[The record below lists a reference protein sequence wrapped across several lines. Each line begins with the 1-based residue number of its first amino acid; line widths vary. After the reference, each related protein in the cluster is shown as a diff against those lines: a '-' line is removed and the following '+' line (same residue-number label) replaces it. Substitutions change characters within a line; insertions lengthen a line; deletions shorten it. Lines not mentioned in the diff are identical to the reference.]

1 MNKIVSHLRI
11 ALQIFVITTFF
22 ASPSFA
28 AFGLLETAEIIPA
41 GVYRV
46 GAAPQ
51 LYLGNGGG
59 VDGSAFLDLNVGQS
73 LNSRLE
79 IGSGVSD
86 FWASASAKFV
96 PYPDYQNQ
104 PAMGIRGKVIYM
116 READTNFYNTQI
128 APIFSKKY
136 STERG
141 EFIPY
146 AGLPITFIYEK
157 SSNNFTISKLCFGS
171 EWVLNPAAHMG
182 VELAMDLYNGGST
195 YTYTASTLSLFFNFQ
210 FDERIGFKK

>member
-1 MNKIVSHLRI
+1 MNKLAIQLRI
-11 ALQIFVITTFF
+11 LLQIFVITFF
-22 ASPSFA
+22 SATPVYA
-28 AFGLLETAEIIPA
+28 AFVLLETAEIIPA

-51 LYLGNGGG
+51 LYMGNGGG
-59 VDGSAFLDLNVGQS
+59 VDGSAFLDLNTGQS
-73 LNSRLE
+73 LNTRLE
-79 IGSGVSD
+79 IGTGITD

-104 PAMGIRGKVIYM
+104 PAMGLRGKFIYM
-116 READTNFYNTQI
+116 RESDTNFYNTQI

-136 STERG
+136 STSRG

-146 AGLPITFIYEK
+146 AGLPVTFIYEK
-157 SSNNFTISKLCFGS
+157 SSNNFTISKLCFGT
-171 EWVLNPAAHMG
+171 EWVLSPAFNAG
-182 VELAMDLYNGGST
+182 AELAIDLYNGGST

>member
-1 MNKIVSHLRI
+1 MNKIVSHLRNS
-11 ALQIFVITTFF
+11 LQIFVITSFLS
-22 ASPSFA
+22 SPVFA

-59 VDGSAFLDLNVGQS
+59 VDDSAFLDFNVGES
-73 LNSRLE
+73 INSRLE

-86 FWASASAKFV
+86 FWASAAAKFV

-116 READTNFYNTQI
+116 RESDTNFYNTQI

-136 STERG
+136 SSERG
-141 EFIPY
+141 EFISY
-146 AGLPITFIYEK
+146 AGLLISFIFEN
-157 SSNNFTISKLCFGS
+157 SSNNFTISKLCLGS
-171 EWVLNPAAHMG
+171 EWVLNPAAHAG